1 MTRILYARIALTLI
15 GIAIWG
21 YGQRYDDPRMRIAGM
36 GVLFVV
42 LVLRFAP
49 KRWFDDA
56 PR

>member
-36 GVLFVV
+36 GVLVVV